1 MPLRQHVGSKKYTHL
16 RGMQGEMMQLSEK
29 VEKFIKEVELFIQY
43 GVQESERQDALTF
56 LHRYKN
62 DALALQ
68 LMRTFYSSLPETHE
82 ETIARISLIQKK
94 DDILLLGLSTARH
107 SYLYLATEQ
116 KALFL
121 GEYGYEIVEPEA
133 LALFGYP
140 DTKEFFEKYP
150 ALISCEE
157 YEPVGVTGTM
167 FCPVCSAAVGECH
180 LLGCPVEVC
189 PWCDG
194 QLSRCGCRF
203 EKLGVEVLE
212 DDEELVELERIL
224 KEKGRIP
231 YTREQCPSYPSG
243 TDE

>member
-1 MPLRQHVGSKKYTHL
+1 M
-16 RGMQGEMMQLSEK
+16 ELSEK
-29 VEKFIKEVELFIQY
+29 IEKIVNEVEIFIQY
-43 GVQESERQDALTF
+43 GVQESERQDALDF
-56 LHRYKN
+56 LQRYKD

-82 ETIARISLIQKK
+82 EAITRISLIQKK
-94 DDILLLGLSTARH
+94 DDIFLLGLSTARH

-121 GEYGYEIVEPEA
+121 GEFGYEIVEPEA

-150 ALISCEE
+150 VLINCDE
-157 YEPVGVTGTM
+157 YEPVDVTGAM
-167 FCPVCSAAVGECH
+167 SCPVCSAAVGAYH

-194 QLSRCGCRF
+194 QFSRCGCRF
-203 EKLGVEVLE
+203 EKLGVEILE
-212 DDEELVELERIL
+212 DDEALERLEMIL
-224 KEKGRIP
+224 QEKGRIP